1 MKRIK
6 ILMAC
11 LITTLLFGTGCNK
24 TEVVV
29 PDYSSYTNS
38 FDFYGYSACS
48 DGKYY
53 LDGIEYFVGESLLTT
68 EQYQMYKDAGMTIF
82 FPWGVLPIKDT
93 GEEGSR
99 EAFWE
104 KAKAEIDKVYQV
116 GITKTIIQDIDL
128 ADLGINNYEGSLLH
142 GESKKFNS
150 EEELDARVY
159 DLVKLYADYPG
170 VYGVQLTDEPKYAA
184 YESYG
189 EVYNS
194 ILRVNE
200 KYGFNLFPQYNL
212 IPLSQSQKVYEEYLP
227 HVEGTSSKYN
237 FNDAFI
243 RYKKYI
249 NDFLDSLKPKCIQYD
264 DYPLRNGTILANYLP
279 VMQYIANIAAEKGIE
294 FHFVN
299 QTFDMYSEGAQSV
312 RKINEREAK
321 WVNNM
326 ALGFGVKTISYFT
339 YFTCPYST
347 TGGESF
353 IDGSSFVTLN
363 GTKTPIYDIMQNIM
377 ADNQKYAPTILNF
390 EFKKSGVFTCLPML
404 YPAPHL
410 QYVELDNTTYTKV
423 KSVSVNKECALVNE
437 LYDKDND
444 RYMYM
449 AMNIIDPVR
458 TGSPVYQTIT
468 LEFSKEY
475 KYAQVY
481 RDGETKYYK
490 LKDSK
495 LEIKAAPG
503 EASFVI
509 PF

>member
-6 ILMAC
+6 ILIAC

-24 TEVVV
+24 TKVVV

-48 DGKYY
+48 DGRYF
-53 LDGIEYFVGESLLTT
+53 LDGIEYSVGESFLTV

-82 FPWGVLPIKDT
+82 YPWAVLPIKYT

-104 KAKAEIDKVYQV
+104 KAKVEIDKARQV
-116 GITKTIIQDIDL
+116 GLDKTIIQDIDL

-150 EEELDARVY
+150 EEELDAAVY
-159 DLVKLYADYPG
+159 ELVKLYADYPG
-170 VYGVQLTDEPKYAA
+170 VYGIQMTDEPKYAA
-184 YESYG
+184 YQSYG

-194 ILRVNE
+194 ILRVN
-200 KYGFNLFPQYNL
+200 KKHGFNLFPQYNL
-212 IPLSQSQKVYEEYLP
+212 IPLSHSEKVYDEYLP
-227 HVEGTSSKYN
+227 HVEGTSDKYN

-249 NDFLDSLKPKCIQYD
+249 NDFMDSMKPDYIQYD
-264 DYPLRNGTILANYLP
+264 DYPLRNGKILENYLP
-279 VMQYIANIAAEKGIE
+279 VIQYIANLAAEKGIE
-294 FHFVN
+294 FHMVN
-299 QTFDMYSEGAQSV
+299 QTFDMYDKGAQSV
-312 RKINEREAK
+312 RKINAKEAN

-326 ALGFGVKTISYFT
+326 SLGFGVDTIAYFT
-339 YFTCPYST
+339 YFTCPYSNT
-347 TGGESF
+347 EGESF
-353 IDGSSFVTLN
+353 IDGSSFVSLN
-363 GTKTPIYDIMQNIM
+363 GEKTPIYDIMQNIM
-377 ADNQKYAPTILNF
+377 SNNQKYAPTILNF
-390 EFKKSGVFTCLPML
+390 EFRKSGVFACLPMQTS
-404 YPAPHL
+404 ASHL
-410 QYVELDNTTYTKV
+410 QHVELNNTSYTKV
-423 KSVSVNKECALVNE
+423 KSVNVNKECALVNE
-437 LYDKDND
+437 LYDKENN

-458 TGSPVYQTIT
+458 TGSIVYETIT

-481 RDGETKYYK
+481 RDGEIKYYK

-495 LEIKAAPG
+495 LDIKAAPG